1 MIFLLQ
7 YIAVYP
13 SINNHKLDTMQV
25 YHILKLYI
33 LLRYRNLNEYHNRL
47 NFYFL
52 KYRKLG

>member
-7 YIAVYP
+7 YIEVYP
-13 SINNHKLDTMQV
+13 SINNPKLDTMQV
-25 YHILKLYI
+25 YI
-33 LLRYRNLNEYHNRL
+33 LLCYRNLNEYHNRL